1 MCATASCSTVRVT
14 PISTARVRVA
24 IYGVTGAYTLAS
36 MLRCSSNSEAMEHR
50 REYSAPTI
58 EIIAMAV
65 EHGFEASY
73 GDYGEAGDSFDIN
86 DNGEF

>member
-1 MCATASCSTVRVT
+1 MK
-14 PISTARVRVA
+14 
-24 IYGVTGAYTLAS
+24 
-36 MLRCSSNSEAMEHR
+36 HR